1 MREANKFWFYSLI
14 CSLTLGLMEL
24 SSNRREVVRLSENK
38 IKVKLA
44 GKKGVKRRLVSD
56 FADLLIP
63 GHVVGWISSLAMGT
77 SSNSVDGPAGRV
89 R

>member
-1 MREANKFWFYSLI
+1 
-14 CSLTLGLMEL
+14 MEL

-63 GHVVGWISSLAMGT
+63 GHVVGWISSSQVVVGCASVVSTVLG
-77 SSNSVDGPAGRV
+77 SVDIWEGLK
-89 R
+89 